1 MAGLRRF
8 LATIRTRIFPGSAS
22 NGGPEPRPQPSSS
35 LASSA
40 ELQAW
45 ISKLELENRSV
56 RRRNRVILAALA
68 IGLLALGGVLWG
80 LYQSGIG
87 TYAVLRDVRVTRNP
101 ANQGRLQISF
111 QVVSPGKAFYERTSG
126 RLHTELV
133 DYFRSPGEV
142 RRVWSWV
149 YEPGKDI
156 DVSLMYRGGLFR
168 RAESWSFPT
177 ARQADI
183 VVLMDTTG
191 SMGRS
196 IHLLKEKCIGFS
208 NQLKQQSLEHR
219 FALIGFGDTSEDA
232 WLDKHDFTG
241 DPAQFQKS
249 VSALK
254 RFDGG
259 DLPES
264 ALDALEVA
272 LAPPLRPE
280 GDAPLLPG
288 YRRSLP

>member
-8 LATIRTRIFPGSAS
+8 LTTIATRSFPRSAS
-22 NGGPEPRPQPSSS
+22 NGGSEPHPQPSLS

-56 RRRNRVILAALA
+56 RRRNRPRFSSPWRSGCWPWAECSGGSINPESARTPCCATFASPATRRTRAAFE
-68 IGLLALGGVLWG
+68 
-80 LYQSGIG
+80 
-87 TYAVLRDVRVTRNP
+87 
-101 ANQGRLQISF
+101 ISF

-142 RRVWSWV
+142 RRAWSWV
-149 YEPGKDI
+149 YDPGKNI
-156 DVSLMYRGGLFR
+156 DVSLLYRGGLFR
-168 RAESWSFPT
+168 RTESWSFPT

-196 IHLLKEKCIGFS
+196 IHLLEREVHRI
-208 NQLKQQSLEHR
+208 LE
-219 FALIGFGDTSEDA
+219 
-232 WLDKHDFTG
+232 
-241 DPAQFQKS
+241 PAQTAILGASFC
-249 VSALK
+249 AD
-254 RFDGG
+254 RI
-259 DLPES
+259 
-264 ALDALEVA
+264 
-272 LAPPLRPE
+272 
-280 GDAPLLPG
+280 
-288 YRRSLP
+288 RRHQ